1 MTVFNAF
8 ILGLVQGL
16 GEFLPISSS
25 GHLILVPW
33 FMNFQDPGLS
43 FSVALHIGTL
53 IALLMYF
60 YKDWMILTKALFTSL
75 KKSPKNYS
83 HHERMIWYLILASVP
98 GAIGGILLEDWAETV
113 FRQPLLVAIQLAL
126 AGILLALVDYYY
138 QQERDFTKITLK
150 DALLIGCAQVIA
162 LIPGTSRSGITI
174 TMARYLK
181 IDRVTAA
188 RFSFLLATPITAG
201 ACLLKL
207 KDIIHSGVDLNFWI
221 GVSTSLV
228 VGMLSIKYLLYFM
241 RQYSYRVFAY
251 YRVILAVIIVVG
263 ILLGNK

>member
-1 MTVFNAF
+1 MTAFDAF

-33 FMNFQDPGLS
+33 FMHFQDPGLS

-53 IALLMYF
+53 IALLLYF
-60 YKDWMILTKALFTSL
+60 YQDWIILIKAFFSSI
-75 KKSPKNYS
+75 KKSPKTYN
-83 HHERMIWYLILASVP
+83 HHERMIWFLILASVP
-98 GAIGGILLEDWAETV
+98 GAVGGILLEDWAETV
-113 FRQPLLVAIQLAL
+113 FRSPLLVAIQLAL
-126 AGILLALVDYYY
+126 AGILLALVDFYY

-150 DALLIGCAQVIA
+150 DAMLIGCAQVIA

-201 ACLLKL
+201 ACALKF
-207 KDIIHSGVDLNFWI
+207 KDILHAGVDLNFWV
-221 GVSTSLV
+221 GVITSLI
-228 VGMLSIKYLLYFM
+228 VGILSIKYLLHFM

-251 YRVILAVIIVVG
+251 YRVVLAIVIIVGVV
-263 ILLGNK
+263 LGK